1 MSSALA
7 DRGEFDLSLLK
18 RSGETKI
25 IKLKFSF
32 DSMERMEVRM
42 GCSLTKMAT
51 EVLAMNIRMMPIY
64 SVVYEGHVATLPE
77 KDTKLSE
84 AELKQMLLDT
94 GFTKVAKQVMTFVM
108 NMLSSGKE
116 EVPEGKEAAVEATK
130 TV

>member
-64 SVVYEGHVATLPE
+64 SVVYEGYIASLPE

-84 AELKQMLLDT
+84 VEIKQMLLDT

-108 NMLSSGKE
+108 NMLTSGKE
-116 EVPEGKEAAVEATK
+116 EVPEGKEAAVETPI
-130 TV
+130 V